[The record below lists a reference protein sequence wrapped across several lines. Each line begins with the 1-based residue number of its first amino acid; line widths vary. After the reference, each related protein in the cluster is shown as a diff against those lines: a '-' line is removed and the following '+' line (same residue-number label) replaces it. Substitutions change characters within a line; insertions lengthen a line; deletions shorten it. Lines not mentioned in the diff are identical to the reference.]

1 MTIYLRQSTASQEI
15 PIGQML
21 DSTDGDTEES
31 GLTIANTDI
40 KIWKAGATTLAS
52 KNSGGAT
59 YISNG
64 VYYAVLDATDTNTAG
79 SLVIFVHVSGAL
91 AERIECMVLPA
102 LVYDSMIA
110 GTDNLQVDL
119 IQWIGTAPLA
129 LTSQRVQSQVGA
141 MAANVV
147 TASAINS
154 GAITSAKFAAGAIGT
169 GVIAGTQTFAM
180 TGNITGNLSGSVGS
194 VTGAVGSVT
203 GAVGSVTGNV
213 GGNVTGSVGS
223 VVGHTPQTG
232 DNYARLGA
240 PAGASVSADIAAVK
254 SDSAAIL
261 VDTGTTLDA
270 ALAVVDSNVD
280 AILADTADMQPKLGT
295 PAADIAADIAA
306 VKADSAAILT
316 DTGTTIPGQLDN
328 MSGATFNTAT
338 DSLEAIRDRGDAAWT
353 TGAGGSAPTVAE
365 IRAEI
370 DSNSTQL
377 AAIVADTNELQ
388 TDLANGGRLDLIL
401 DELTAQGDTNEAAI
415 AVVDANVDAI
425 LADTAD
431 MQPKIGT
438 PAGASVSAD
447 IAAVKADTAATLTDT
462 GTTIP
467 AQISGLND
475 LSAAQVN
482 AEVDTAISDASLAT
496 AAAVAALNDLAASDL
511 GNYQLPDSYSADGV
525 QPTVAQAL
533 LEIRQFLLERAT
545 AGTTVTV
552 KKPDGSTTA
561 MTLTL
566 NDATTPTSI
575 TRAT

>member
-40 KIWKAGATTLAS
+40 KIWKAGATTLAN

-141 MAANVV
+141 MAANVL
-147 TASAINS
+147 TATAINS

-447 IAAVKADTAATLTDT
+447 IAAVKSDTAATLTDT

>member
-1 MTIYLRQSTASQEI
+1 M
-15 PIGQML
+15 
-21 DSTDGDTEES
+21 
-31 GLTIANTDI
+31 
-40 KIWKAGATTLAS
+40 W
-52 KNSGGAT
+52 
-59 YISNG
+59 
-64 VYYAVLDATDTNTAG
+64 
-79 SLVIFVHVSGAL
+79 
-91 AERIECMVLPA
+91 
-102 LVYDSMIA
+102 
-110 GTDNLQVDL
+110 
-119 IQWIGTAPLA
+119 
-129 LTSQRVQSQVGA
+129 
-141 MAANVV
+141 
-147 TASAINS
+147 
-154 GAITSAKFAAGAIGT
+154 
-169 GVIAGTQTFAM
+169 
-180 TGNITGNLSGSVGS
+180 LS
-194 VTGAVGSVT
+194 
-203 GAVGSVTGNV
+203 
-213 GGNVTGSVGS
+213 
-223 VVGHTPQTG
+223 
-232 DNYARLGA
+232 
-240 PAGASVSADIAAVK
+240 
-254 SDSAAIL
+254 
-261 VDTGTTLDA
+261 
-270 ALAVVDSNVD
+270 
-280 AILADTADMQPKLGT
+280 
-295 PAADIAADIAA
+295 
-306 VKADSAAILT
+306 
-316 DTGTTIPGQLDN
+316 
-328 MSGATFNTAT
+328 
-338 DSLEAIRDRGDAAWT
+338 
-353 TGAGGSAPTVAE
+353 
-365 IRAEI
+365 
-370 DSNSTQL
+370 
-377 AAIVADTNELQ
+377 
-388 TDLANGGRLDLIL
+388 
-401 DELTAQGDTNEAAI
+401 NEAAI